1 MVIVQGPNQ
10 DICKHL
16 KCTALQQK
24 DSTTLTI
31 DLVIYS
37 FFKVDLQPINVN
49 NKTENQTESII
60 NFNVK
65 NSNVKL

>member
-1 MVIVQGPNQ
+1 M
-10 DICKHL
+10 
-16 KCTALQQK
+16 
-24 DSTTLTI
+24 
-31 DLVIYS
+31 YS
-37 FFKVDLQPINVN
+37 FATKGLNDVNYWFSYLFFFKVDLQPINVN